1 MSLVKLTETLKLKI
15 YHNKTGTAGNI
26 EAMSTEMLTV
36 LFNSTSMQWRDG
48 VKILFW
54 DCDGPFGLKLIWKKK
69 MYYEVQRH

>member
-36 LFNSTSMQWRDG
+36 LFNSTSMQ
-48 VKILFW
+48 
-54 DCDGPFGLKLIWKKK
+54 
-69 MYYEVQRH
+69 